1 MLSCQAEYEAGMLGK
16 VDMPASYI
24 GILLA
29 TGVGVGFA
37 GGLLGVGGSF
47 IMTPVQYWLFTTMGI
62 PTDIAIRM
70 AFGTTLFV
78 ILPTA
83 ISGAWGHHRKGVIQW
98 KAALVLGG
106 CGLAG
111 AIAGATVAA
120 HISGS
125 ILKVAFGVVILVG
138 GIRMLIGMQPKVV
151 EEAKENVW
159 LWLAVGFP
167 AGFIVGLVGIGGGVV
182 MVPLMVLALKF
193 KMHQAVGTSV
203 AIMILTSLG
212 GVIGYIINGWGI
224 AGIPSPS
231 LGYVYIWPWL
241 CLVVTSVAMAQV
253 GARTAHL
260 LPARQLKWIFIA
272 VMFYIGLRMIGVFG

>member
-1 MLSCQAEYEAGMLGK
+1 MLIN
-16 VDMPASYI
+16 YI

-29 TGVGVGFA
+29 TGVGVGFSC
-37 GGLLGVGGSF
+37 GLLGVGGSF
-47 IMTPVQYWLFTTMGI
+47 IMTPVQYWVYTAMGI

-70 AFGTTLFV
+70 AFGTSLFV

-83 ISGAWGHHRKGVIQW
+83 ISGAWGHHRKGAIRW
-98 KAALVLGG
+98 KTALVLGS

-120 HISGS
+120 HVPGS
-125 ILKVAFGVVILVG
+125 ILKVAFGVVILIG
-138 GIRMLIGMQPKVV
+138 GIRMLTSKQPKVV

-159 LWLAVGFP
+159 LWLALGFP
-167 AGFIVGLVGIGGGVV
+167 VGFIVGLIGIGGGVV
-182 MVPLMVLALKF
+182 MVPVMVLALKF

-203 AIMILTSLG
+203 AIMILTSFG

-231 LGYVYIWPWL
+231 LGYIYTWSWL
-241 CLVVTSVAMAQV
+241 CLAVTSIIMAQV

-260 LPARQLKWIFIA
+260 LPARQLSWVFIA
-272 VMFYIGLRMIGVFG
+272 VMFYVGLRMIGVFEWLHLPI